1 MSETSEM
8 NVYKKLQLARI
19 LLQNTKLSKSGHNK
33 FAGYDYFEL
42 PDFLP
47 AIQNIC
53 EDVGLCGVFH
63 CDQTMAYLTIFNTE
77 SKNDLINFSAP
88 MSSAA
93 LKGCHE
99 VQNLGAVI
107 SYLRRYLWVN
117 AFEIVEHDALDATTG
132 SVEPAKKV
140 TSVTPPK
147 TASGAGIGTPPKTTG
162 DWSINITM
170 KPDANQNDW
179 FEILWKGATT
189 ALDMAGSDADVM
201 AIFKKNKAL
210 FDEAKN
216 RDPEWFKTLMEKF
229 TETKN
234 KFKEAA

>member
-1 MSETSEM
+1 M
-8 NVYKKLQLARI
+8 NVYKKLQLARV
-19 LLQNTKLSKSGHNK
+19 LLQNTKLSKSGKNK
-33 FAGYDYFEL
+33 FAGYEYFEL

-77 SKNDLINFSAP
+77 SKNELINFSAP

-132 SVEPAKKV
+132 SVEPVKKPV
-140 TSVTPPK
+140 TAVTPK
-147 TASGAGIGTPPKTTG
+147 TSGGASIGAPGKTNG
-162 DWSINITM
+162 DWSIKLTM
-170 KPDANQNDW
+170 KPDANPNDW
-179 FEILWKGATT
+179 FEALWKGATT
-189 ALDMAGSDADVM
+189 LLEFSQSDADVM
-201 AIFKKNKAL
+201 AIFKKNKEL
-210 FDEAKN
+210 FDEAKG
-216 RDPEWFKTLMEKF
+216 RDAEWFKSLMEKF

-234 KFKEAA
+234 KFKEVA

>member
-19 LLQNTKLSKSGHNK
+19 LLQNTKLSKSGKNK

-53 EDVGLCGVFH
+53 EDVGLCGVFK
-63 CDQTMAYLTIFNTE
+63 CDAGMAYLIIYNTE
-77 SKNDLINFSAP
+77 KDDSVVFSAP

-132 SVEPAKKV
+132 SVEPVKKPATV
-140 TSVTPPK
+140 TTVTAVTPVTPPK
-147 TASGAGIGTPPKTTG
+147 VPKAEG
-162 DWSINITM
+162 DWSINVTL
-170 KPDANQNDW
+170 KPDANENDW
-179 FEILWKGATT
+179 FEIVWKGATT
-189 ALDMAGSDADVM
+189 ALGMAGSDADVM

-216 RDPEWFKTLMEKF
+216 RDPEWFKKLMEEF
-229 TETKN
+229 TKVKN